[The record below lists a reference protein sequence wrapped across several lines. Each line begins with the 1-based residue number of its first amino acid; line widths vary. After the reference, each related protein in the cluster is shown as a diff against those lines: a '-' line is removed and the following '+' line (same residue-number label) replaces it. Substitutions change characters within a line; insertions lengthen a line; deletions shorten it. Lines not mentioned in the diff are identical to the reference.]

1 MKKNLFIAIFC
12 MAFSSLSF
20 GQLRVLVPGASH
32 LLNNGDTVKV
42 YGNDINEMSIDLNV
56 VNTGASI
63 PSVSAKRDSLFL
75 PMKDTDNEFCWG
87 GFCYGTSTNVSTLSE
102 TLNHNDTTS
111 IVEQFQGHYFPYG
124 HLGAAFIRYT
134 FYNKA
139 NPSSNDSGWVV
150 VEYDATPTGVQN
162 ISGSISFAAPY
173 PNPAGSSVNF
183 NYSFSNVVQSANLKV
198 FNLLGECVQTF
209 PLSTLK
215 NKTTVNVQYMPSG
228 IYVCEIDASGCQP
241 VYQKIVVS
249 H

>member
-1 MKKNLFIAIFC
+1 MKKNLLLTIFC
-12 MAFSSLSF
+12 IALSSISW

-42 YGNDINEMSIDLNV
+42 YGNSTAEMTQDLYL
-56 VNTGASI
+56 VNTG
-63 PSVSAKRDSLFL
+63 PFSVTVLARRDSLLL

-87 GFCYGTSTNVSTLSE
+87 GFCYSTTTNQSPLSDA
-102 TLNHNDTTS
+102 LGAGDTANGAS
-111 IVEQFQGHYFPYG
+111 QFQGHYFPYG
-124 HLGAAFIRYT
+124 HLGAAFIRYD
-134 FYNKA
+134 FFNQS

-150 VEYDATPTGVQN
+150 VEYDATPTGVQSVAGN
-162 ISGSISFAAPY
+162 ISFATPY
-173 PNPAGSSVNF
+173 PNPANNSVNF
-183 NYSFSNVVQSANLKV
+183 NYSFSNGVSSANMKV
-198 FNLLGECVQTF
+198 YNLLGECVQTF

-215 NKTTVNVQYMPSG
+215 DKTTVNVQSMPSG